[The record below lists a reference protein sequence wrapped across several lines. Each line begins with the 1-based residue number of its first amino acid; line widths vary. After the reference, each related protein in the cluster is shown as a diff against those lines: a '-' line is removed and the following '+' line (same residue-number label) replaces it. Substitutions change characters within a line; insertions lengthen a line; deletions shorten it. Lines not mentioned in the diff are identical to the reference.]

1 MNSNASGSTSTTSSR
16 IFNGNCIDVLKTWK
30 AQSVDLV
37 VSDPPYLV
45 NYKDRAGRT
54 IAGDRTSEWLRPAFQ
69 EVARVLKNGSYCV
82 CFYGWNQADQFLSAF
97 RAAGLFPV
105 AHFVFQKSYS
115 SSRRYNR
122 AMHECAYLLSKGT
135 PKRQPSILLNSV
147 LPWSYTGNQL
157 HPTEK
162 PTCAL
167 TPLIAAFSQPGEVV
181 ADPFMGSASTG
192 HAALDLNRHFLGI
205 ELDPTYFSIAARRL
219 ESRTR
224 KTSTA
229 KAA

>member
-1 MNSNASGSTSTTSSR
+1 MNPNASASTSTASSR
-16 IFNGNCIDVLKTWK
+16 IFNGNCIDVLKAWK
-30 AQSVDLV
+30 TQSVDLV
-37 VSDPPYLV
+37 VTDPPYLV

-54 IAGDRTSEWLRPAFQ
+54 IAGDRTSEWLRPAFK
-69 EVARVLKNGSYCV
+69 EIARVLKDGSYCIS
-82 CFYGWNQADQFLSAF
+82 FYGWNHADQFLSAF

-105 AHFVFQKSYS
+105 AHFVFQKGYS
-115 SSRRYNR
+115 SARKYNR
-122 AMHECAYLLSKGT
+122 SMHECAYLLSKGT

-147 LPWSYTGNQL
+147 LPWSYTGNRL

-167 TPLIAAFSQPGEVV
+167 TPLIAAFSQPGEMV
-181 ADPFMGSASTG
+181 ADPFMGSGSTG
-192 HAALDLNRHFLGI
+192 EAALDLNRYFIGV

-224 KTSTA
+224 QTSAA